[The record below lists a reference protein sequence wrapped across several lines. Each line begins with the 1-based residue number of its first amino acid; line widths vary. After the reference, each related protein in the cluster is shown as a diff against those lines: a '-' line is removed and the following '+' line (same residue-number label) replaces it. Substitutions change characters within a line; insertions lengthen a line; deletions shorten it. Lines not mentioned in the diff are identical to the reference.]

1 MKTHTHSKPGFTLIE
16 LLLVIAVISALAV
29 TVFVALNPAQRL
41 KDGRDARRQTDVETI
56 LSAIHTSIVDNKGT
70 LPSGLTAGMSEKQ
83 LGTATTGCITSAGGC
98 TVALTADCVNLTASL
113 SAYLKSMPLDPN
125 GGTAALSKY
134 SVIVDANGMV
144 TVKACGTEGA
154 TNISTSR

>member
-1 MKTHTHSKPGFTLIE
+1 MKTYTHSKQGFTLIE

-41 KDGRDARRQTDVETI
+41 KDGRDARRTTDTENI
-56 LSAIHTSIVDNKGT
+56 LSAIHTYIVDNKGA
-70 LPSGLTAGMSEKQ
+70 LPAGLTAGMAEKQ
-83 LGTATTGCITSAGGC
+83 LGTATTGCTSATGGC
-98 TVALTADCVNLTASL
+98 AVAATGDCVDLTTPL
-113 SAYLKSMPLDPN
+113 TAYLKSIPLDPN
-125 GGTAALSKY
+125 GGTAALTKY